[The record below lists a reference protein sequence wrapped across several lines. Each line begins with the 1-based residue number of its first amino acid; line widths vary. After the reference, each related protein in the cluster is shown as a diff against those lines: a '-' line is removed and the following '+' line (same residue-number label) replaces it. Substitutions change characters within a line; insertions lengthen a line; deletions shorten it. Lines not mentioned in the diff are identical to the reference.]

1 MRLLIAA
8 TLGALWCSLPSGHA
22 AAQTPAELLQSCK
35 AVVDAAA
42 ATQNSTQNPT
52 VDIPADGLTCWYYM
66 AAVQNL
72 SVVVDEHGR
81 HLLGVCAPQDA
92 TLLQYVRIFTRYAQ
106 DHPQETTDNPAALA
120 LRALLEAFPCGS
132 RQPT

>member
-1 MRLLIAA
+1 MRLVIAA
-8 TLGALWCSLPSGHA
+8 TLGVLAPSLLTGTA

-35 AVVDAAA
+35 AVIDAAG
-42 ATQNSTQNPT
+42 ATQDPT
-52 VDIPADGLTCWYYM
+52 VDIPVAGLTCWYYM

-72 SVVVDEHGR
+72 TVIVDEHGR
-81 HLLGVCAPQDA
+81 HLLGICAPQDT
-92 TLLQYVRIFTRYAQ
+92 TLLQYVRIFTRYAE
-106 DHPQETTDNPAALA
+106 DHPQEPTDNPAALA